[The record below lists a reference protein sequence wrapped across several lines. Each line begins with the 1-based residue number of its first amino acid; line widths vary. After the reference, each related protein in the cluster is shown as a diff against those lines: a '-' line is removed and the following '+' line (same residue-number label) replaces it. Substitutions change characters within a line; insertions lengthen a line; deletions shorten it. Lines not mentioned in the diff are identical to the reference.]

1 MDLLELDEIQLLGRT
16 LRDAR
21 LKIAQCLTP
30 VSEKKASKN
39 EVSPGLHSGIDY
51 IIPPATFG
59 AVKRAC
65 ALELELIGAVSAG
78 QARAAEKLAEVSPD
92 QARRSLDR
100 LDTLERN
107 KPTLGQAA
115 RYGAVGGLGGAAIG
129 AVGNA
134 IEHGGALKGGTLKA
148 KVLNLGANAAKGAIG
163 GSALPLARAHLD
175 RRAELGTL
183 RRFMQEEPHA

>member
-1 MDLLELDEIQLLGRT
+1 MDLLEQDEVRMLGRA

-21 LKIAQCLTP
+21 QKIAQCLIP
-30 VSEKKASKN
+30 PAEKKASKTSVTAELN
-39 EVSPGLHSGIDY
+39 SGT
-51 IIPPATFG
+51 PPEDTG

-65 ALELELIGAVSAG
+65 ARELERIGAVSPG

-115 RYGAVGGLGGAAIG
+115 RYGAVGGVGGAAIG
-129 AVGNA
+129 ALGNA

-148 KVLNLGANAAKGAIG
+148 KMLNLGANAAKGALG
-163 GSALPLARAHLD
+163 GSALPIARAHLD

-183 RRFMQEEPHA
+183 RRFMQEEPSA